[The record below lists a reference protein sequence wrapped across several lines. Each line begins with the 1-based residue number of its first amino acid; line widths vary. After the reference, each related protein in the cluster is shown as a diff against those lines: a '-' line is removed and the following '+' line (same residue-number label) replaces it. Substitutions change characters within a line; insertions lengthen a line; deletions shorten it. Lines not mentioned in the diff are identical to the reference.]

1 MIAAALD
8 AKQLRADNRDR
19 HRIVTHYHARSTASG
34 VRRVFRP
41 VDGAEPKYELT
52 IPIQFDR
59 VLIAAVPSFARVGM
73 ASPSGTTPFSTRD
86 PSRLKGRAV
95 RVVAA
100 VDVKRSVAT

>member
-8 AKQLRADNRDR
+8 AKQLRADNRAR
-19 HRIVTHYHARSTASG
+19 HRIVTHHARSTASG

-73 ASPSGTTPFSTRD
+73 ASPTGSERSWTKEIP
-86 PSRLKGRAV
+86 GRV
-95 RVVAA
+95 RAA
-100 VDVKRSVAT
+100 